1 MSTTTSSPVAGP
13 LRYTIDDRTPG
24 RTTMLNADACW
35 DAVVRKD
42 AAQDGRFLF
51 GVLTT
56 GVFCRPSC
64 PARMPLRRNVR
75 FYETAADASR
85 DGLRPCL
92 RCRPLED
99 HRETPSVSKIRQL
112 CGYIRDHAD
121 EALTLEVLARRAG
134 MSRFHFQRT
143 FKEIVG
149 VTPKQYAD
157 ACRLGQLKGNLRRQ
171 GSVTDAIYEAG
182 FGSSSRLYERLDT
195 RLGMTPG
202 EYRGGGKGVAISCA
216 SAKTPLGMLMIGAT
230 DRGLCFVQ
238 FGETPEQLLGMLR
251 KEYPNAAID
260 EMARPYPGQL
270 ELWLNAL
277 TAHIEGFK
285 QADGLPLDVRGTAFQ
300 LRVWR
305 YLQSI
310 PSGDVRSYAEVAEGI
325 GQPAA
330 TRAVAR
336 ACASNRVAITIP
348 CHRVVRGDGTLGGYK
363 WGVERK
369 RVLLDRERAMRAGL
383 KK

>member
-1 MSTTTSSPVAGP
+1 
-13 LRYTIDDRTPG
+13 
-24 RTTMLNADACW
+24 MLNEDACW
-35 DAVVRKD
+35 SAVVHKD
-42 AAQDGRFLF
+42 SAQDGRFLF

-64 PARMPLRRNVR
+64 PARTPLRKNVR

-99 HRETPSVSKIRQL
+99 HLETPNVSKIRQL
-112 CGYIRDHAD
+112 CGYIRDHAH
-121 EALTLEVLARRAG
+121 EALTLDVLARRAG

-157 ACRLGQLKGNLRRQ
+157 ACRMGQLKGNLRRQ

-202 EYRGGGKGVAISCA
+202 EYRAGGRGVAISCA
-216 SAKTPLGMLMIGAT
+216 SAETPLGLLMIGAT

-238 FGETPEQLLGMLR
+238 FGDTPEQLLGMLR

-260 EMARPYPGQL
+260 DMTRPYPRQL
-270 ELWLNAL
+270 ELWMNAL
-277 TAHIEGFK
+277 TAHIAGFQ
-285 QADGLPLDVRGTAFQ
+285 QADELPLDVRGTAFQ

-310 PSGDVRSYAEVAEGI
+310 PSGDVRSYGEVAKGI

-369 RVLLDRERAMRAGL
+369 RMLLDRERAMRAR
-383 KK
+383 

>member
-1 MSTTTSSPVAGP
+1 MSTTTSSDGAGP
-13 LRYTIDDRTPG
+13 LRYTIDG
-24 RTTMLNADACW
+24 RTRGRRAMLNEDACW
-35 DAVVRKD
+35 NAVVHKD
-42 AAQDGRFLF
+42 SAQDGRFLF

-64 PARMPLRRNVR
+64 PARTPLRKNVR

-99 HRETPSVSKIRQL
+99 HLETPNVSKIRQL

-121 EALTLEVLARRAG
+121 EAMTLDVLARRAG

-157 ACRLGQLKGNLRRQ
+157 ACRMGQLKGNLRRQ

-202 EYRGGGKGVAISCA
+202 EYRAGGTGVAISCA
-216 SAKTPLGMLMIGAT
+216 SAETPLGLLMIGAT

-238 FGETPEQLLGMLR
+238 FGDTPEQLLGMLR

-260 EMARPYPGQL
+260 EMTRPYPPQF
-270 ELWLNAL
+270 ELWMNAL
-277 TAHIEGFK
+277 TAHIEGFE
-285 QADGLPLDVRGTAFQ
+285 QADELPLDVRGTAFQ

-310 PSGDVRSYAEVAEGI
+310 PSGDVRSYGEVANGI

-369 RVLLDRERAMRAGL
+369 RVLLDRERAMRAR
-383 KK
+383 